1 VGKDQIIGRFPLSRA
16 LHRLA
21 HPSPAVR
28 YALKFGTTMAAALW
42 FAYSSELSDKVTIFI
57 TVLFVMQPT
66 SGGSIKKGVPRI
78 AGTVACALMCVLIY
92 GMFVQLPPLF
102 LASWCAVIAVGT
114 YGMTGARYPY
124 AWMVFAFTS
133 VIILVKA
140 MAGDDQIE
148 TIAFQRASETV
159 MGVLLVVV
167 ADSLFWPVR
176 AEPRLREGLAHWAGQ
191 LAAALRRALGPQ
203 TASRGPSQQAQL
215 PSSPLIPQL
224 GLVDQLGYEIGVSA
238 ARVQTFTRI
247 GLLLEGLSSRIRVI
261 EREAMSAERTRSSA
275 QGLAL
280 ATLGDHIAVAITR
293 ASQALTGDRSPD
305 PFSADLDQ
313 SLASF
318 EKAPSAS
325 SEGVGEGSGAAL
337 ELEDLRAVALS
348 ATLRD
353 AVAVL
358 RNLESSL
365 AELAAPENGSR
376 PSLSHVT
383 WSAGW
388 SWFRPDPIRVQLA
401 LRAAIAAAGALIAT
415 LAMGWGAQDQLAVIM
430 AVIVAFI
437 FAGMSSTRGAAGTI
451 APGLVAGILLG
462 WLVVDLAIVYLLPHL
477 SRMPMVLMYP
487 FAVAGLA
494 GYLIARGSPLG
505 PLGAL
510 FGLVTAI
517 LPVFSVS
524 AAPQDV
530 YGPYSLV
537 CGLMLGVA
545 AGFMAQRF
553 LWPRTAMQ
561 TFLQRSAGQLDL
573 CAQAVRG
580 ENGVSSSRSL
590 ARLLSAYA
598 KQLTL
603 LLQLHQQASREPV
616 ERALADERRSK
627 LLALTQGLFDAS
639 IRSRREFSAITENRD
654 LVAEIDFPLTPLSR
668 ALIAEDEA
676 LIHSM
681 TLAAGALR
689 EDDSRANAGL
699 GEAHAQVEAQIEAL
713 RGRDDVTALD
723 RQQIAQLIS
732 GVASRRILVEAQL
745 QIEAWIADWQ
755 TAAGGEEAV

>member
-1 VGKDQIIGRFPLSRA
+1 MDQIVDRVSLSGA

-21 HPSPAVR
+21 HPSPPVR

-66 SGGSIKKGVPRI
+66 SGGSIKKGIPRI
-78 AGTVACALMCVLIY
+78 AGTAACALTCILIY
-92 GMFVQLPPLF
+92 GLFAQVPPLF
-102 LASWCAVIAVGT
+102 LASLCAVIAIGT

-124 AWMVFAFTS
+124 AWLVFAFTS

-148 TIAFQRASETV
+148 TIAFQRASETA

-176 AEPRLREGLAHWAGQ
+176 GEPRLREGLAHSAGQ
-191 LAAALRRALGPQ
+191 LAAALTQALGPQ
-203 TASRGPSQQAQL
+203 TARQGPFQQAQL

-238 ARVQTFTRI
+238 ARVQTFTRVA
-247 GLLLEGLSSRIRVI
+247 LLLEGLSSRIRVI
-261 EREAMSAERTRSSA
+261 EREAKSAEWTRSSP
-275 QGLAL
+275 QGVAV
-280 ATLGDHIAVAITR
+280 ATLGDRIALAITR
-293 ASQALTGDRSPD
+293 ASQALTGDGSLE
-305 PFSADLDQ
+305 PFGEDLDR

-318 EKAPSAS
+318 ERALTTSSAR
-325 SEGVGEGSGAAL
+325 VGEGAGAAP
-337 ELEDLRAVALS
+337 ELEDLRAGALIP
-348 ATLRD
+348 TLRD

-358 RNLESSL
+358 RNLESAL
-365 AELAAPENGSR
+365 VELAVPENGSR
-376 PSLSHVT
+376 LSVSHVT
-383 WSAGW
+383 SSAGW

-401 LRAAIAAAGALIAT
+401 LRAAIAAGGALIAM
-415 LAMGWGAQDQLAVIM
+415 LAMGWGAEDQLAVIM
-430 AVIVAFI
+430 GVIVAFI
-437 FAGMSSTRGAAGTI
+437 LAGMSSTRGAAGTI

-462 WLVVDLAIVYLLPHL
+462 WLVVDLAIVYVLPHL
-477 SRMPMVLMYP
+477 GRMPMVLVYP

-494 GYLIARGSPLG
+494 GYLIVRGSPLG

-530 YGPYSLV
+530 YSPYSLV
-537 CGLMLGVA
+537 CGLLLGVA

-561 TFLQRSAGQLDL
+561 VFLQRSAGQLDL

-580 ENGVSSSRSL
+580 ENGVSGSRYL
-590 ARLLSAYA
+590 ARLLSGYA
-598 KQLTL
+598 KQLAL

-627 LLALTQGLFDAS
+627 LLALTQELFDAS
-639 IRSRREFSAITENRD
+639 IRFRRESTAITETRNPPAGID
-654 LVAEIDFPLTPLSR
+654 LVLTPLRR
-668 ALIAEDEA
+668 ALVGEDEA
-676 LIHSM
+676 LLHSM
-681 TLAAGALR
+681 TRAAGALR
-689 EDDSRANAGL
+689 EDESRANAGL
-699 GEAHAQVEAQIEAL
+699 GEAHAEVEAQIEAL
-713 RGRDDVTALD
+713 WGRDDLTALD
-723 RQQIAQLIS
+723 RQKIAQLIS
-732 GVASRRILVEAQL
+732 GIASRRMLVETEL

-755 TAAGGEEAV
+755 TAAAGDRAA